1 MSTTYRLQL
10 SIAPISPAE
19 AERTLQA
26 IKRAWCMPS
35 WVRRQTLADQV
46 LLLEVR
52 HEAELKSGES
62 ADWFV
67 ERIGAAIWQ
76 ETGRYVRISVDIAPH
91 EAPDGRIYVLD
102 EPAYWRIMQSFRLS
116 STRFS

>member
-10 SIAPISPAE
+10 GVSPISPAE
-19 AERTLQA
+19 AERTLLA

-35 WVRRQTLADQV
+35 WVRQQMLGGQV

-52 HEAELKSGES
+52 HEAELKPGES

-67 ERIGAAIWQ
+67 ERLAAAIWQ
-76 ETGRYVRISVDIAPH
+76 ETGRFVRISVDIAPH
-91 EAPDGRIYVLD
+91 EAPDGRIYILD

-116 STRFS
+116 SPR